1 MSIELISNSS
11 IKKLNNIKDLNINLY
26 EIILKGGG
34 EVLNY

>member
-1 MSIELISNSS
+1 MSIKLIPKSS

-26 EIILKGGG
+26 EIILKGG